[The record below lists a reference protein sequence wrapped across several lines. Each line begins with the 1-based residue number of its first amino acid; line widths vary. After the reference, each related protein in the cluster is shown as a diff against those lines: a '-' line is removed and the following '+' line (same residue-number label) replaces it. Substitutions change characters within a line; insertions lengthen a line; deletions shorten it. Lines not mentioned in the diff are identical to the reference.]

1 MKVENIRAVVFDLD
15 GTLLNTLEDLAN
27 ATNWALQHNGLPE
40 RTIDE
45 VRRFVGNGVRRLIER
60 AVPADTE
67 AALLEQV
74 FADFK
79 TYYVSHCQDCTCLYD
94 GIPEML
100 EQLKAGGYK
109 MAIVSNKLQ
118 AGVDE
123 LYEFYFRETIEV
135 AVGERE
141 GIRRK
146 PAPDMVET
154 ALKELGIS
162 ADEAVYVGDSDV
174 DLQTA
179 RNSGLACISVLWGF
193 RDRDFLVEHGATCM
207 VERPAEIVSLL
218 NQQDEES
225 QIANL

>member
-27 ATNWALQHNGLPE
+27 ATNWALRHNGLPE

-100 EQLKAGGYK
+100 EKLKAGGYK

-154 ALKELGIS
+154 ALKELGVA

-218 NQQDEES
+218 NQQES
-225 QIANL
+225 QIAKL

>member
-60 AVPADTE
+60 AVPAGTE

-218 NQQDEES
+218 NRQES